1 MSKKDYITLLA
12 LPINELSNPA
22 HRTRLG
28 EFAGEFAAPC
38 VAEALMALLRR
49 AK

>member
-1 MSKKDYITLLA
+1 MSRKDYITLLA
-12 LPINELSNPA
+12 LPISELNNPA
-22 HRTRLG
+22 HRARLD
-28 EFAGEFAAPC
+28 EFAGELAAPC